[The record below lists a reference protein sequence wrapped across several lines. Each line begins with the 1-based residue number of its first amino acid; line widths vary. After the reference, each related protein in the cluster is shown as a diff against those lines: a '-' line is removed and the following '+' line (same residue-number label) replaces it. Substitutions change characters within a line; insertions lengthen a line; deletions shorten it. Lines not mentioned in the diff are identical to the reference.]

1 MHIKGKLYEN
11 FTRKMIT
18 YAKITPYLHNYCTHP
33 RERKD
38 VGESLA
44 KRQTKTP
51 PHPMYTERLK
61 CPPKPKEKSSAP
73 NQGPV

>member
-1 MHIKGKLYEN
+1 M
-11 FTRKMIT
+11 RKFHEKNDYFCKS
-18 YAKITPYLHNYCTHP
+18 YALFAELLPTP

-51 PHPMYTERLK
+51 PHPVYTEGLK
-61 CPPKPKEKSSAP
+61 CPPKPKEKSIAS
-73 NQGPV
+73 NRGPV